1 MSSVILH
8 LGIPMI
14 DAFNEYGHFFT
25 VIHYENNSNYKKLA
39 AQCFTNLYCVPDEF
53 SQFKCI
59 LSFYPNRHTEL
70 LEDCPLVTYHS
81 IERYEILK
89 QGKGICDKIKELL
102 NEGYYL
108 TFYVDLFFLPCSES
122 YQKNHLNHKIMVFG
136 YDEEQMKFAVID
148 TFRNFKYAASEV
160 SFDELET
167 AFNSYEHAKNQRDNK
182 VVYVKFQN
190 QEVTIDI
197 TKLKKNLECFCKENE
212 ERGIVSGVKVYDEL
226 EKDYGA
232 EKTLEIMK
240 ESNEHAPMFLRVENS
255 KISTEE
261 YKKSLEAFSI
271 NAFTIEQSPCTLL
284 LEEPQGVDKLPFF
297 DKGYIAVQDLA
308 AQETAPLLELKDGDR
323 VLDTCCAPGGKSAH
337 ILDICQNVKLVC
349 SDVDAKRLESAKKNL
364 LRLNRT
370 PEFVLADV
378 SEDTKQFEGT
388 FDKILVDAPCS
399 GTGVIRRHPDIKWLR
414 RKKDIEKLIQTQ
426 EKILDNAFSLLNKGG
441 ILVYTTCSILKQEND
456 EQIQKFLKRHS
467 DAKLLPFTM
476 NGKTVST
483 YQRLPGEDNADGFFY
498 SRFIKE

>member
-1 MSSVILH
+1 
-8 LGIPMI
+8 MI

-226 EKDYGA
+226 EKG
-232 EKTLEIMK
+232 LH
-240 ESNEHAPMFLRVENS
+240 ESEYLHLQSCNILCQHITFT
-255 KISTEE
+255 KI
-261 YKKSLEAFSI
+261 
-271 NAFTIEQSPCTLL
+271 
-284 LEEPQGVDKLPFF
+284 
-297 DKGYIAVQDLA
+297 
-308 AQETAPLLELKDGDR
+308 R
-323 VLDTCCAPGGKSAH
+323 
-337 ILDICQNVKLVC
+337 
-349 SDVDAKRLESAKKNL
+349 
-364 LRLNRT
+364 
-370 PEFVLADV
+370 
-378 SEDTKQFEGT
+378 
-388 FDKILVDAPCS
+388 
-399 GTGVIRRHPDIKWLR
+399 
-414 RKKDIEKLIQTQ
+414 
-426 EKILDNAFSLLNKGG
+426 
-441 ILVYTTCSILKQEND
+441 
-456 EQIQKFLKRHS
+456 
-467 DAKLLPFTM
+467 AKLL
-476 NGKTVST
+476 
-483 YQRLPGEDNADGFFY
+483 
-498 SRFIKE
+498 KELEIAEFSKKEWEQFEELEKQSKSLCNLYRKYKIVCEIRPDDTLLNQVNNYLKQVKEKHVEVINTIVNKL